1 MPVKQE
7 LMFHQCKSCPRGDNC
22 VCEEE
27 CSMDERANCEIFQNL
42 EAGVPA
48 KRVKKPVERVK
59 SERHLK
65 WYQTQWWSG
74 AIAGFYSG
82 AIVGVAIS
90 YILFLIA
97 KAVVTSI
104 TGV

>member
-1 MPVKQE
+1 MPIQQE
-7 LMFHQCKSCPRGDNC
+7 SLQGIPEVEKT
-22 VCEEE
+22 
-27 CSMDERANCEIFQNL
+27 A
-42 EAGVPA
+42 
-48 KRVKKPVERVK
+48 PVERVK
-59 SERHLK
+59 SEHHLK
-65 WYQTQWWSG
+65 WYKTQWWSG

-82 AIVGVAIS
+82 AMVGVAIS